1 MAGGPGGGYIY
12 SYLIFHRSTPR
23 RVVFGVCARLR
34 QSNHIRTN
42 DKDRQKQKNGI
53 ALGQS
58 ASRKLTTILTLKTVL
73 ARSMKPAKPFTLPRG
88 KIDPDEEDHDASAIA
103 FKAPLPKATETSTT
117 TADPSTDFT
126 PNPTS
131 KIGRRQWND
140 DNADPWE
147 FNAWDNV
154 EWNEEQQKFAED
166 ATMKQAANP
175 VPDEM
180 KVKFN
185 GAPAEFWDTFYAT
198 RKDTFFKDRAW
209 LRNEFP
215 TLEKAVK
222 ADSGPIR
229 IAELGC
235 GPGNTAFPI
244 LAANENP
251 DLFLYALDYS
261 SKAVELVKNNPL
273 YDTTKCLGAVWDMSS
288 SDIPQQIPA
297 HSLDVIIMIFCFS
310 ALHPKEWSQTVR
322 NLWKML
328 KPGAVLLFRDYGRY
342 DLAQLRMKGSRFLED
357 NLYVRGDG
365 TRVYFFD
372 KDELAE
378 IICQDLSEDDSS
390 KPTIKASQSTETESN
405 SNEIQQ
411 AGSKFEVT
419 KLVVDRRLL
428 LNRARKLKMYR
439 IWLQGEFRKPVM

>member
-1 MAGGPGGGYIY
+1 MVIGVVSIQETGKKLMSRQI
-12 SYLIFHRSTPR
+12 
-23 RVVFGVCARLR
+23 VFGVCARLR

-251 DLFLYALDYS
+251 
-261 SKAVELVKNNPL
+261 
-273 YDTTKCLGAVWDMSS
+273 T
-288 SDIPQQIPA
+288 
-297 HSLDVIIMIFCFS
+297 CFS
-310 ALHPKEWSQTVR
+310 MHLTIHRKHALHPKEWSQTVR

-328 KPGAVLLFRDYGRY
+328 KPGGVLLFRDYGRY

>member
-1 MAGGPGGGYIY
+1 
-12 SYLIFHRSTPR
+12 
-23 RVVFGVCARLR
+23 
-34 QSNHIRTN
+34 
-42 DKDRQKQKNGI
+42 
-53 ALGQS
+53 
-58 ASRKLTTILTLKTVL
+58 
-73 ARSMKPAKPFTLPRG
+73 MKHAKPFTLPRG
-88 KIDPDEEDHDASAIA
+88 KIDPADEDHDASAIA
-103 FKAPLPKATETSTT
+103 FKAPLPKASDTP
-117 TADPSTDFT
+117 ADPSADFV

-131 KIGRRQWND
+131 KIGRRQWKD

-175 VPDEM
+175 VPHDM

-185 GAPAEFWDTFYAT
+185 EAPAEFWETFYAT

-215 TLEKAVK
+215 ILEQAVRP
-222 ADSGPIR
+222 DYGPIR

-244 LAANENP
+244 LAANQNP
-251 DLFLYALDYS
+251 ELFLYALDYS
-261 SKAVELVKNNPL
+261 AKAVELVKKNPL
-273 YDTTKCLGAVWDMSS
+273 YDPKKCLGAVWDMSS
-288 SDIPQQIPA
+288 SDIPEQITSQ
-297 HSLDVIIMIFCFS
+297 SLDVIIMIFCFS

-328 KPGAVLLFRDYGRY
+328 KPGGKLLFRDYGRY
-342 DLAQLRMKGSRFLED
+342 DLAQLRMKGSRFLEA

-378 IICQDLSEDDSS
+378 IICQDIQVDSPPNS
-390 KPTIKASQSTETESN
+390 HVEATETSPPK
-405 SNEIQQ
+405 SAPNEMKQP
-411 AGSKFEVT
+411 SCKFEPI

-439 IWLQGEFRKPVM
+439 IWLQGEFWKPLRIESHTPL